1 VAGNVQRA
9 QREVE
14 KAAASA
20 IECRRACEGRFI
32 ENSPSCGTVAVMQH
46 FATVAL
52 AGILCAEIVA
62 SAVPGI
68 AAQATA
74 GGETIRGRVASLEGR
89 VRLIVSDDDGC
100 IDRVELRRNTTI
112 TPAGLVLSVG
122 MRVTIRG
129 HRTARG
135 FEAATIHAHY
145 VYVRKTAAVVGSG
158 ACP

>member
-1 VAGNVQRA
+1 
-9 QREVE
+9 
-14 KAAASA
+14 
-20 IECRRACEGRFI
+20 
-32 ENSPSCGTVAVMQH
+32 
-46 FATVAL
+46 
-52 AGILCAEIVA
+52 
-62 SAVPGI
+62 
-68 AAQATA
+68 
-74 GGETIRGRVASLEGR
+74 
-89 VRLIVSDDDGC
+89 
-100 IDRVELRRNTTI
+100 VELRRNTTI